1 MDKRIQWGILGTA
14 SIAVEQVIPAML
26 KSQYCSVRAIA
37 SRNTD
42 KAEAVAK
49 KFHISK
55 YYGSYQELLEDA
67 EIEVVYIPLPN
78 HLHVRWAINAL
89 RAGKHVLVEKP
100 IALNG
105 EEARELLEES
115 KKFRKLKVMEAFMY
129 RFHPQ
134 WIKAKQL
141 LDAGEIGKLKMI
153 QSSFSFFEDDPQN
166 IVNSKP
172 FGGGS
177 LMDIGCYPISIS
189 RYLFGAEPKS
199 VFANIEYHPEFKV
212 DILASGILEFEKGHS
227 SFFCATQLAENQ
239 QAQIFGTEGSI
250 IFEIPFNPPNDR
262 PAKIWLVK
270 QDKRTQIAFE
280 TCDQYTLQADNF
292 ARTILENKKV
302 RIGLDDAVNN
312 MIIIEKLMESHSLG
326 KRISL
331 ASTRDGKQKKK

>member
-1 MDKRIQWGILGTA
+1 MVDPIQTMDKRIQWGILGTA
-14 SIAVEQVIPAML
+14 AIAVEQVIPAML
-26 KSQYCSVRAIA
+26 KSHYGSVQAIG
-37 SRNTD
+37 SRNKDTA
-42 KAEAVAK
+42 KVIAK
-49 KFHISK
+49 KFDIPK
-55 YYGSYQELLEDA
+55 FYGSYQEVLEDA
-67 EIEVVYIPLPN
+67 EIQAVYIPLPN
-78 HLHVRWAINAL
+78 HLHAKWAINAL

-100 IALNG
+100 IALNSK
-105 EEARELLEES
+105 EAQELLEES
-115 KKFRKLKVMEAFMY
+115 KKFPKLKVMEAFMY

-141 LDAGEIGKLKMI
+141 VDAGEIGTLKTI
-153 QSSFSFFEDDPQN
+153 QSSFSFFEDDPQS

-250 IFEIPFNPPNDR
+250 IFEIPFNPPKDR
-262 PAKIWLVK
+262 PSKIWLVK
-270 QDKRTQIAFE
+270 QDKRILIEFE
-280 TCDQYTLQADNF
+280 TCDQYTLQADDF

-302 RIGLDDAVNN
+302 PIDLEDAVNN
-312 MIIIEKLMESHSLG
+312 MIVIEKLKESHNLG
-326 KRISL
+326 KRIRL
-331 ASTRDGKQKKK
+331 A